1 MGIKVTVNSI
11 AMAIML
17 VSVTSIPVSAEYRE
31 DTWLANVIGPELLE
45 KGDEFGCQAPDD
57 SEYLGNFDFVG
68 ACKDYLNGRIN
79 SSRWGV
85 DPISFATPKGN
96 ISPEFAR
103 ALHKAGFTIIGDL
116 SQTEDQNFTVINRNG
131 GSIESGLANRSLIES
146 IEEGSLVSL
155 YWVAR
160 VDDMNIRRDRQL
172 VSWIL
177 EQDYWFTTWGEWVT
191 HQRSSLRITVHAN
204 STHLTFTN
212 PEGGPWR
219 TPGTIFYYSQGKSSS
234 LSWSDEQYNELGI
247 DDRILRAGYRNVTD
261 RGIYITIP
269 QGESVSVERIDGGE
283 INFQPTLFNG
293 LEKGLTI
300 AGHHATNMREWS
312 QDFSDTPLRFT
323 WLVEREEIPA
333 PSLLLPAL
341 AMSVL
346 IATPIAIRHII
357 AKDRTQLKVGPLME
371 TPESLISETIRD
383 IA

>member
-1 MGIKVTVNSI
+1 M
-11 AMAIML
+11 
-17 VSVTSIPVSAEYRE
+17 
-31 DTWLANVIGPELLE
+31 
-45 KGDEFGCQAPDD
+45 
-57 SEYLGNFDFVG
+57 
-68 ACKDYLNGRIN
+68 
-79 SSRWGV
+79 
-85 DPISFATPKGN
+85 
-96 ISPEFAR
+96 
-103 ALHKAGFTIIGDL
+103 
-116 SQTEDQNFTVINRNG
+116 
-131 GSIESGLANRSLIES
+131 
-146 IEEGSLVSL
+146 
-155 YWVAR
+155 
-160 VDDMNIRRDRQL
+160 
-172 VSWIL
+172 
-177 EQDYWFTTWGEWVT
+177 
-191 HQRSSLRITVHAN
+191 RITAHAT

-219 TPGTIFYYSQGKSSS
+219 TPGTIFYDSQGKSPS

-293 LEKGLTI
+293 LDKGLTI

-312 QDFSDTPLRFT
+312 QDFSDTPLLIHPRA
-323 WLVEREEIPA
+323 EREEIPA

-357 AKDRTQLKVGPLME
+357 AKDHSIESRAINGNSRTP
-371 TPESLISETIRD
+371 LISETIRD